1 MAPPITNSATRTPEP
16 SLEGNVPAAPRR
28 SGSPPPLP
36 ANVRTPPS
44 GVRAA
49 PPPHS
54 SPGASPSS
62 PPSPPSPPSPSTPPP
77 PPGMR
82 PPLPSFRPRA
92 DSMDMTRVGAPNPIL
107 LAMARGGKPS
117 QPRRITWFMLGTL
130 VGGLVVWCATSD
142 VRADVYGA
150 RVWTADVLRSLRGA
164 PSPPAE
170 DVSPPHVD
178 GQVAPLAP
186 PAPPAPVDPPSA
198 VAAPLSAPPA
208 PPPASAPVAKD
219 VAKDVPTVDVAALPR
234 TPAPDVPAAAEPA
247 ASDAPPKATAPA
259 LSNAPGPR

>member
-1 MAPPITNSATRTPEP
+1 MAPPITNSAKRTPEP

-49 PPPHS
+49 PPPAPS
-54 SPGASPSS
+54 RASPSS
-62 PPSPPSPPSPSTPPP
+62 PPTSPSPPTASIPPD
-77 PPGMR
+77 MR

-107 LAMARGGKPS
+107 LAMARGAQPR

-164 PSPPAE
+164 PSSPAE
-170 DVSPPHVD
+170 DVTPLHVD
-178 GQVAPLAP
+178 AEIAPVPP
-186 PAPPAPVDPPSA
+186 PAPSSPPSGVAAPRAPAPVA
-198 VAAPLSAPPA
+198 TE
-208 PPPASAPVAKD
+208 

-234 TPAPDVPAAAEPA
+234 TPAPDVPVAAEPVT
-247 ASDAPPKATAPA
+247 SDAPPSTAAPA
-259 LSNAPGPR
+259 LPNAPGPR